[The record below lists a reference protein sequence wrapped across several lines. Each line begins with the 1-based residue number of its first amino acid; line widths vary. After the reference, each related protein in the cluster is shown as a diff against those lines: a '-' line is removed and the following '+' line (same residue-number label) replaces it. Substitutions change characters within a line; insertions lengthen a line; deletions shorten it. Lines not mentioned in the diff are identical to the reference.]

1 MTAVITIV
9 PVSFDQPARTVVKAF
24 KQLDGAQAKLTA
36 TVNQAFQGYLDTW
49 FISNGKSEA
58 SVKAMGKAIRES
70 QVVLD
75 IVASGAMEKKTFTEY
90 AQSAMRALHWGVP
103 FSADLKNKPEYS
115 LPGGK
120 AGKASAKAGKVE
132 KTDVAAA
139 AKTFQKALA
148 QLRTLGLDDVAAD
161 TLDVLQGHWSWFSET
176 ESKA

>member
-1 MTAVITIV
+1 MTIN
-9 PVSFDQPARTVVKAF
+9 PVSFDNAARTVVKAYQGF
-24 KQLDGAQAKLTA
+24 DKASAKLSA
-36 TVNQAFQGYLDTW
+36 TVNASFQGFIDQW
-49 FISNGKSEA
+49 FITNGKEPA

-103 FSADLKNKPEYS
+103 FSADLKNKPEYA

-148 QLRTLGLDDVAAD
+148 QLRTLGMDGLASDVLD
-161 TLDVLQGHWSWFSET
+161 TLQAEWSWFSET
-176 ESKA
+176 DDKE